1 MFSII
6 LTWVGAVG
14 GIGLLVAMALGTF
27 AVDFDDAFGDRLR
40 KAKKPSETTTT
51 TTPGPTVAP
60 LG

>member
-6 LTWVGAVG
+6 MTWIGAVI

-27 AVDFDDAFGDRLR
+27 VVDLDDAFGDRLR
-40 KAKKPSETTTT
+40 KAKKASDGA
-51 TTPGPTVAP
+51 PGPTVAP